1 MSSLVFRVDAEFR
14 DPELA
19 QVLIE
24 GLAVCVSPF
33 PSSTMPPT
41 SSAAGADSDM
51 IIKDEVVR
59 TLGNELAKTRGA
71 QDRLKTE
78 NDVLRRQ
85 LEDTRY
91 RLRALE
97 ETERERAKSAK
108 DVVSVSLRSCCLRGW
123 CSAVARSLSS
133 TKKLALSF
141 RV

>member
-1 MSSLVFRVDAEFR
+1 
-14 DPELA
+14 
-19 QVLIE
+19 
-24 GLAVCVSPF
+24 
-33 PSSTMPPT
+33 
-41 SSAAGADSDM
+41 M